1 MSYKLKSLVYFSC
14 LVVAIF
20 AYVQFDNENALEE
33 NNNTVELQN
42 IEDNTNSNDLIV
54 QLTEEE

>member
-20 AYVQFDNENALEE
+20 AYVQVDNENVLEE

-42 IEDNTNSNDLIV
+42 IEENTNSNDLIV
-54 QLTEEE
+54 QLSEEE

>member
-20 AYVQFDNENALEE
+20 AYVQVDNENVLEE

-42 IEDNTNSNDLIV
+42 IEENTNSNDLIV

>member
-20 AYVQFDNENALEE
+20 AYVEVDNENVLEE

-42 IEDNTNSNDLIV
+42 IEENTNSNDLIV
-54 QLTEEE
+54 QLSEEE

>member
-20 AYVQFDNENALEE
+20 AYVQFDNENVLEE

-42 IEDNTNSNDLIV
+42 IEDKTNSNDLIV